1 MNHDIS
7 EDQRMNYFHICEC
20 GTGYHG
26 FIKQEACWSCIQGFL
41 SWFCEREDPSMYDL
55 GDNNDKM
62 EIC

>member
-1 MNHDIS
+1 
-7 EDQRMNYFHICEC
+7 MNYFHICEC